1 MFYTEFIARDCKF
14 KNEVQDMTRY
24 FFNKDVKVVTTE
36 LNVVDA
42 FGGRGVVQYHDIYQL
57 DEDGYVFEASYSH
70 CTVAEAVV
78 KKYGSTTGY

>member
-1 MFYTEFIARDCKF
+1 
-14 KNEVQDMTRY
+14 MTKY
-24 FFNKDVKVVTTE
+24 FFNKDVKVVTTA

-57 DEDGYVFEASYSH
+57 DEDDYVLEASYSH

-78 KKYGSTTGY
+78 KKYGSVTGY